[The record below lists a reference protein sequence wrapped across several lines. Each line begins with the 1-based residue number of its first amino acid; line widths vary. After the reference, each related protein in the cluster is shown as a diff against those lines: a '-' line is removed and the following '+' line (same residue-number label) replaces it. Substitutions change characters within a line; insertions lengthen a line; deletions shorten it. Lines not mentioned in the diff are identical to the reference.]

1 MKVMR
6 FATNRARRRF
16 SLESIS
22 SKLRETLPYNIR
34 PKHEVEAKKIFDL
47 NAMIPQCFMKQFEG
61 EYEFYKKLE
70 CELFQPAITD
80 MGICPSFNG
89 KQMSEMFEPSYF
101 LTSFLEAYK
110 EDLNNMSSVKYG
122 EELGQSLKFYL
133 FNTPKEMKY
142 EMTADT
148 PTTFNLAVTAS
159 KEFFGMKGSSFKIKA
174 GYKSI
179 IEVEP
184 MEIVASEDLKTV
196 PLAKRKCKFD
206 DEIDGIKLF
215 KTYSQSGC
223 EFEMNIRKGLKKCK
237 CVPWFIPTN
246 LGQNY
251 TMCDKYGNRCFEFAT
266 MGSGSFENCL
276 PNCNLAQFSRSLI
289 LEKIDPHEVC
299 TSKTSLWASMTGRL
313 FSGKGLYLLFKTQK
327 LKQWLYSNT
336 NESYVDEKA
345 AQLKFCEHMAKY
357 YMAEVTVKFAN
368 KKYIRT
374 RMDVKVSF
382 SDQLGVFG
390 DL

>member
-16 SLESIS
+16 NLESIS
-22 SKLRETLPYNIR
+22 NKLTETLPYHII
-34 PKHEVEAKKIFDL
+34 PKHQLEFNQKFDL

-61 EYEFYKKLE
+61 ESELTKGFE

-122 EELGQSLKFYL
+122 QESGQSLKFYL
-133 FNTPKEMKY
+133 LNIPKEMKY
-142 EMTADT
+142 EMTSDT
-148 PTTFNLAVTAS
+148 PTTFNFAVTSS

-184 MEIVASEDLKTV
+184 MEIVASEDLKAV

-223 EFEMNIRKGLKKCK
+223 EFEMNIRKGLEKCK
-237 CVPWFIPTN
+237 CVPWFIPTT

-251 TMCDKYGNRCFEFAT
+251 IMCDNYGNRCFELAT
-266 MGSGSFENCL
+266 LGSGSYDNCL

-299 TSKTSLWASMTGRL
+299 TSKTSWLDITGTL
-313 FSGKGLYLLFKTQK
+313 FHGKGFYLLFKTQK
-327 LKQWLYSNT
+327 LKQWLYSST
-336 NESYVDEKA
+336 NESYVDKDA
-345 AQLKFCEHMAKY
+345 AQLKFCKHMAQY

-390 DL
+390 IL